1 MHRAVEVAAAG
12 LEAFAVGVIVISFIF
27 ATLRFL
33 LQLWQK
39 SDAAFA
45 NYKLMLGRAM
55 LLGLEFLVAAD
66 VIRTVALAPT
76 LANIE
81 ILAGLVLMRTFLSW
95 SLVVEL
101 EGHWPWR
108 SAAVA
113 AQSEHEE
120 EHDAR
125 RPVLPGVSKI
135 DKPSRVVTAVPVPHG
150 KREGDNVALA
160 TKVNVL

>member
-12 LEAFAVGVIVISFIF
+12 LEAFAVCVIVISFIF

-76 LANIE
+76 LSNLE

-108 SAAVA
+108 SAP
-113 AQSEHEE
+113 SRHEE
-120 EHDAR
+120 AHDDR
-125 RPVLPGVSKI
+125 RRGAPVLQP
-135 DKPSRVVTAVPVPHG
+135 DKPSS
-150 KREGDNVALA
+150 LA
-160 TKVNVL
+160 AGVLISATGCDGEERSLARKVSIL

>member
-1 MHRAVEVAAAG
+1 MHVAVELATTG
-12 LEAFAVGVIVISFIF
+12 LEAFAVGVIVIGFIF

-39 SDAAFA
+39 LDAAFV
-45 NYKLMLGRAM
+45 NYKLMLGRSM

-76 LANIE
+76 LSNIG

-101 EGHWPWR
+101 EGHWPWK
-108 SAAVA
+108 SATVA
-113 AQSEHEE
+113 ALNERARQN
-120 EHDAR
+120 DAR
-125 RPVLPGVSKI
+125 TALEVSSKEFQES
-135 DKPSRVVTAVPVPHG
+135 SRVAARISVPT
-150 KREGDNVALA
+150 RENAHSSA
-160 TKVNVL
+160 R